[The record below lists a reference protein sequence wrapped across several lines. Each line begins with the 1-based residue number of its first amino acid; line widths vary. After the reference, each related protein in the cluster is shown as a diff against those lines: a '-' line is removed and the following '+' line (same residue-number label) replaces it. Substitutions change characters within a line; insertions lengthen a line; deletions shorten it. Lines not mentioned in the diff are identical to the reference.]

1 MQTKR
6 DQASTRYVQ
15 TIPHH
20 TVSINSVFAVVV
32 ISITVLYLIGL
43 AIQAMRSGGAEV
55 DSAYD
60 SSYYKVDDTES
71 HPNT

>member
-1 MQTKR
+1 MQTKKE
-6 DQASTRYVQ
+6 QASTRYVQ

-20 TVSINSVFAVVV
+20 EASVNSVFAIVV
-32 ISITVLYLIGL
+32 ISITVVYLIGL
-43 AIQAMRSGGAEV
+43 AIQAIRSGGADV